1 MPKQSAP
8 QEPKPKLTPEQ
19 RAAISRANG
28 AKSRGPKTDAG
39 KQRSARNA
47 IKTGEHA
54 GPLAYLVPPHAAVL
68 YNEDRQAYY
77 RLFDEM
83 LHIYQPRNQE
93 AANLVKQI
101 TIARWE
107 IERLNLVLTMTWNAA
122 ILDAGTEPPTVP
134 EEMAEYQTL
143 IRAHLDLFGARQ
155 SAVQNINRQIDRL
168 ERRIDRLRRAIRDV
182 HTHFPNV
189 APEPKPKPAAAST
202 EKSGKR
208 TQPPQPANVENK
220 EDTPQ
225 PAFSVKYLPDPSE
238 PPLYV
243 TEHDE
248 MVLQAYRREFPGRRI
263 VLLPPDDVALGRVS
277 DDDDLPYVP
286 RRAA

>member
-1 MPKQSAP
+1 M
-8 QEPKPKLTPEQ
+8 PKLTPEQ

-47 IKTGEHA
+47 IKSGEFAESFAHI
-54 GPLAYLVPPHAAVL
+54 VPPHSAVL
-68 YNEDRQAYY
+68 INEDRQAYY

-83 LHIYQPRNQE
+83 LYIYQPRNQE

-101 TIARWE
+101 TIARWQ
-107 IERLNLVLTMTWNAA
+107 IERLNLVLTMTWNAT
-122 ILDAGTEPPTVP
+122 ILDSGIEPLTVP
-134 EEMAEYQTL
+134 PEMSDYQIL
-143 IRAHLDLFGARQ
+143 VRAHLELFGGRPNP
-155 SAVQNINRQIDRL
+155 VETINRQIDRL

-182 HTHFPNV
+182 HAHFPNV
-189 APEPKPKPAAAST
+189 APEPKPKPAPATT

-208 TQPPQPANVENK
+208 TQPPQPAGVENT

-225 PAFSVKYLPDPSE
+225 PAFSAQGMPDPSE

-248 MVLQAYRREFPGRRI
+248 MVIQAYRREFPGRRI

-277 DDDDLPYVP
+277 DDDDLPYPP

>member
-8 QEPKPKLTPEQ
+8 KEPKPKLAPEE

-47 IKTGEHA
+47 IKSGEHCEA
-54 GPLAYLVPPHAAVL
+54 FAFFVPPHSAVL
-68 YNEDRQAYY
+68 CNEDRQAYY
-77 RLFDEM
+77 RLFDDM

-101 TIARWE
+101 TIARWQ

-122 ILDAGTEPPTVP
+122 INDSGNDPVTVP
-134 EEMAEYQTL
+134 PDMADYQ
-143 IRAHLDLFGARQ
+143 IIVRANLALFGARHN
-155 SAVQNINRQIDRL
+155 AVANINREIDRL

-189 APEPKPKPAAAST
+189 APEPKPKPAPAEA
-202 EKSGKR
+202 EKGGKR
-208 TQPPQPANVENK
+208 TQPSQPAGVENTA
-220 EDTPQ
+220 DTP
-225 PAFSVKYLPDPSE
+225 PMPFSVDGLPDPSE

-263 VLLPPDDVALGRVS
+263 VLLPPDDVALGRYR
-277 DDDDLPYVP
+277 DEDDLPYPP